1 MVIAILSILLI
12 CIAFSFYE
20 EKMEQKDVLAIIG
33 VIGIAMIFIAGTRSP
48 YDTPDSDNYETN
60 YYNVNNTDDDYREPS
75 FVYISYYLNMMGL
88 SVSALFFAYALLSI
102 PIRLAAICKL
112 SNLPILTLGIYISY
126 FYQLHDLM
134 QIRCAVASALF
145 LFAIY
150 YRAEAKWWKSV
161 LCILIGSVF
170 HYSAVAG
177 FVIFFFSNK
186 ELKKWQRVAL
196 SVLVPLGLLFY
207 FSGFDYS
214 HLIPDELGGDRL
226 AVYRELK
233 DKGRE
238 DVLSWV
244 FYKNPIFLLNIAL
257 YYGCLLFYNVLYDN
271 YKYVSIMLK
280 ILAFAFIC
288 MFTLSD
294 VSAVLASRLYEYFA
308 IVTVFL
314 WAAVL
319 YAFRPLNYAKILIN
333 SIVAVQCL
341 ANIFIYTLGW
351 YKNHIK

>member
-1 MVIAILSILLI
+1 MVVAILSILLI
-12 CIAFSFYE
+12 CVAFSFFE
-20 EKMEQKDVLAIIG
+20 ERMTRNDVLTIIALVG
-33 VIGIAMIFIAGTRSP
+33 VAMIFIAGTRSP

-60 YYNVNNTDDDYREPS
+60 YYNVNFTDDVYREPS
-75 FVYISYYLNMMGL
+75 FVYISYYLNTMGF
-88 SVSALFFAYALLSI
+88 SVSALFFTYALLSI
-102 PIRLAAICKL
+102 PIRLAAIYKL
-112 SNLPILTLGIYISY
+112 SKLPILTLGIYISY

-145 LFAIY
+145 LFAVY
-150 YRAEAKWWKSV
+150 YRAETKWWKFI
-161 LCILIGSVF
+161 LCILLGAIF

-177 FVIFFFSNK
+177 FVILFFSNK
-186 ELKKWQRVAL
+186 ELKRWQRVAL
-196 SVLVPLGLLFY
+196 AVVVPLGLFFY

-214 HLIPDELGGDRL
+214 HLVPDEFGGDRL
-226 AVYRELK
+226 AAYRDLK

-244 FYKNPIFLLNIAL
+244 FYKNPIFLLNVAL
-257 YYGCLLFYNVLYDN
+257 YYGCLIFYEVLYED

-280 ILAFAFIC
+280 ILAFAFLC

-294 VSAVLASRLYEYFA
+294 ISTVLASRLYEYFA
-308 IVTVFL
+308 IVTIFL
-314 WAAVL
+314 WAAAL
-319 YAFRPLNYAKILIN
+319 YAFRPLNYGKFLIN
-333 SIVAVQCL
+333 SIVALQCL

>member
-12 CIAFSFYE
+12 CVAFSFFE
-20 EKMEQKDVLAIIG
+20 EKMMRKDVLAII
-33 VIGIAMIFIAGTRSP
+33 VMIGIAMVFIAGTRGP

-60 YYNVNNTDDDYREPS
+60 YYNVSNTDDDYREPS
-75 FVYISYYLNMMGL
+75 FVYISYYLNMMGF

-102 PIRLAAICKL
+102 PIRLAAIYKL

-150 YRAEAKWWKSV
+150 YRAATKWWKFV
-161 LCILIGSVF
+161 LCILVGSIF

-177 FVIFFFSNK
+177 FVILFFSNK
-186 ELKKWQRVAL
+186 GLKKWHRIIL
-196 SVLVPLGLLFY
+196 SVVIPLGVLFY

-214 HLIPDELGGDRL
+214 YLVPDELGGDRL
-226 AVYRELK
+226 AVYRDLK
-233 DKGRE
+233 DKGAE

-244 FYKNPIFLLNIAL
+244 FYKNPIFLLNVAL
-257 YYGCLLFYNVLYDN
+257 YYVCLIFYDVLYND

-294 VSAVLASRLYEYFA
+294 LSAVLASRLYEYFA
-308 IVTVFL
+308 IVSVFL
-314 WAAVL
+314 WTAVL

-341 ANIFIYTLGW
+341 ANIFVYTLGW